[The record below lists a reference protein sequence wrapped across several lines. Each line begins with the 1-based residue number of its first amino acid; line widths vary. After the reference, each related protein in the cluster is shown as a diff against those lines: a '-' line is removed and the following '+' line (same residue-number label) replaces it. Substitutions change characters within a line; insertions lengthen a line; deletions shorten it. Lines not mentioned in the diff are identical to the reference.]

1 MEKEIITICTK
12 DQFEAEKIRDNFK
25 HTKYKLNIIICGTEN
40 PVEFLGTFLLGKI
53 N

>member
-1 MEKEIITICTK
+1 MKKEIITICAG
-12 DQFEAEKIRDNFK
+12 DPLEAQEIRENFNN
-25 HTKYKLNIIICGTEN
+25 TQYKLNIIICGTEN